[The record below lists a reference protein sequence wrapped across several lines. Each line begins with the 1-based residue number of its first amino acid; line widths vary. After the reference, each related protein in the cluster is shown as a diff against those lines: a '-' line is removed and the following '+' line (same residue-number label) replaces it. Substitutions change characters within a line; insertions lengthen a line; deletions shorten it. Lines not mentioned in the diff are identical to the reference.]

1 MVCAKLSSRPDDEQA
16 SRLTEKDSVSWLFIY
31 LIFAIVLADEI
42 GSSCQVGVTTS
53 RDPASVALVVRY
65 KVAEPAELQSSVIT
79 AAPVLQ
85 ENITALAVFLA
96 AIFQRQ
102 RRGSRRQEN
111 LTCYFGYRPTGVCS
125 RTNLDRTP
133 SGV

>member
-1 MVCAKLSSRPDDEQA
+1 MLAFFMPHFLYRSGAFVTGSSR
-16 SRLTEKDSVSWLFIY
+16 
-31 LIFAIVLADEI
+31 
-42 GSSCQVGVTTS
+42 QVGVTTS
-53 RDPASVALVVRY
+53 RNPASVALVVRY
-65 KVAEPAELQSSVIT
+65 EVAEPVKLQPAVIA

-96 AIFQRQ
+96 ATFQRQ

-111 LTCYFGYRPTGVCS
+111 LTCYFGYRPTRSCPG
-125 RTNLDRTP
+125 TNLDRTP